1 MLTTT
6 FVSPKRDTMVSL
18 NCSIELNG
26 LEFWYLW
33 SLCTRRADFAQI
45 DEKSRSKGLI
55 YTEALCWKEVL
66 YTTS

>member
-1 MLTTT
+1 
-6 FVSPKRDTMVSL
+6 MVSL